1 MMLISKEK
9 VIKILRCPQTGNKLT
24 ELPPDFLQSTD
35 TIESFKYSIIDG
47 YPIVIDFDNSIL
59 SAENYL
65 SNKATSPIQRKKYN
79 YWQKKIKQIISPPK
93 KKTAENVKKIR
104 EMLAQKNKPK
114 VLIIGGGSIGQG
126 MQPLYSDPELE
137 LIAFDIYISDHVQFV
152 ADAHQIP
159 LPDNYFDCVI
169 IQAVLEHV
177 LEPQKVV
184 KEIYRVLKKQGIVYA
199 ETPFLAQV
207 HEGAYDFT
215 RFTESGHRYLFKQFE
230 LIDSGITASV
240 GTQLLWTIDFFGRSL
255 FRSEKVGKF
264 LKLLF
269 FLLRYVDEVIPEKYA
284 VDSASGVFFLGI
296 KTEKIL
302 SPSEIIN
309 HYKGSQL

>member
-1 MMLISKEK
+1 MLISKKE
-9 VIKILRCPQTGNKLT
+9 VIKILQCPQTGEQLE
-24 ELPPDFLQSTD
+24 ELAPDFLQSRGN
-35 TIESFKYSIIDG
+35 SNNLKYPIING
-47 YPIVIDFDNSIL
+47 YPIVIDFKQSIL
-59 SAENYL
+59 APDQYL
-65 SNKATSPIQRKKYN
+65 NNQANSPIERKKYN
-79 YWQKKIKQIISPPK
+79 YIEQKIKQLISPPK
-93 KKTAENVKKIR
+93 KRTAENVTKIR
-104 EMLAQKNKPK
+104 EILGEKIKPK

-126 MQPLYSDPELE
+126 MQPLYNDPKLD
-137 LIAFDIYISDHVQFV
+137 LIAFDIYISDNVQFV

-184 KEIYRVLKKQGIVYA
+184 QEIYRILKKGGIVYA

-230 LIDSGITASV
+230 LINSGVTAGA
-240 GTQLLWTIDFFGRSL
+240 GTQLLWTIDFFSRSL
-255 FRSEKVGKF
+255 FRSEKVGKLF
-264 LKLLF
+264 KLLF
-269 FLLRYVDEVIPEKYA
+269 FWLRYVDEIIPEKYA

-302 SPSEIIN
+302 LPPDIIK
-309 HYKGSQL
+309 HYQGAQL

>member
-1 MMLISKEK
+1 MLISKKE
-9 VIKILRCPQTGNKLT
+9 VIKILQCPQTGEKIE
-24 ELPPDFLQSTD
+24 ELAPDFLQSRGNNNN
-35 TIESFKYSIIDG
+35 FKYPIING
-47 YPIVIDFDNSIL
+47 YPIVIDFNQSIL
-59 SAENYL
+59 AADKYL
-65 SNKATSPIQRKKYN
+65 SNEANSPIERKKYN
-79 YWQKKIKQIISPPK
+79 YIEQKIKQIISPPQK
-93 KKTAENVKKIR
+93 RTAENVIKIR
-104 EMLAQKNKPK
+104 EILREKIKPK

-126 MQPLYSDPELE
+126 MQPLYEDPELE
-137 LIAFDIYISDHVQFV
+137 LIAFDIYISDNVQFV

-177 LEPQKVV
+177 LEPQQVV
-184 KEIYRVLKKQGIVYA
+184 KEIYRVLKKGGIVYA

-230 LIDSGITASV
+230 LINSGVTAGA
-240 GTQLLWTIDFFGRSL
+240 GTQLLWTIDFFSRSL
-255 FRSEKVGKF
+255 FRSEKVGKLF
-264 LKLLF
+264 KLLF
-269 FLLRYVDEVIPEKYA
+269 FWLRYVDQIIPEKYA

-302 SPSEIIN
+302 LPSEIIK
-309 HYKGSQL
+309 HYQGAQL